1 VTGLFSAMGILVQY
15 PVLAAIVGALLVL
28 IGRRAHRRIVSGI
41 GFVWL
46 IYAAYETGIQQR
58 WLCSGECDIRI
69 DLLVIFPLLLIS
81 LIVAA
86 MSLFVPRRRQK

>member
-28 IGRRAHRRIVSGI
+28 TGRRAHRRIVSGI